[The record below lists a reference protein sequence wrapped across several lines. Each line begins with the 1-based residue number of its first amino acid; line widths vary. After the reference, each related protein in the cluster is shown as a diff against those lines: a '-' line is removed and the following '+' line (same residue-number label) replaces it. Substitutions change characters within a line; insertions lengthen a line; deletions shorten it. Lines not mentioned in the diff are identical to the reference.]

1 MCYINAAAEEQ
12 PAETAVPVR
21 VTGSVRESGEEKV
34 PPGPQPAAASVG
46 TADGTQV
53 IAPATDG
60 STLSARTSVST
71 PRANFDCNW
80 IGHNGIRKDAHAG

>member
-60 STLSARTSVST
+60 SSVRTDTGEQTQNNAEAAERAHLSL
-71 PRANFDCNW
+71 
-80 IGHNGIRKDAHAG
+80 DASR